1 MPVCPAG
8 RSERRQKK
16 RAGNCPFQSGR
27 GPSRWSAGLGGK
39 NFSLSIKRS
48 GRVVKRITDEVRQH
62 AFADHSCNYTT
73 RLAFLPASKP
83 HIALT
88 PFSSPPPLPLFN
100 SLPTKASV
108 SAASSPSSIPAGAL
122 LVSICQQ
129 LSKLWSKRTR
139 RFLSRPASLT
149 WHGRGSDDVRSE
161 TAAGRSALL
170 HWRHHWH
177 RSVRHV
183 QLRIV

>member
-88 PFSSPPPLPLFN
+88 PFSSPPPPPFLI
-100 SLPTKASV
+100 
-108 SAASSPSSIPAGAL
+108 PSQRRRQCL
-122 LVSICQQ
+122 LRRLRPPFPRV
-129 LSKLWSKRTR
+129 LSWC
-139 RFLSRPASLT
+139 
-149 WHGRGSDDVRSE
+149 
-161 TAAGRSALL
+161 RSANS
-170 HWRHHWH
+170 
-177 RSVRHV
+177 SVTSGASARAGFSRAQHP
-183 QLRIV
+183 